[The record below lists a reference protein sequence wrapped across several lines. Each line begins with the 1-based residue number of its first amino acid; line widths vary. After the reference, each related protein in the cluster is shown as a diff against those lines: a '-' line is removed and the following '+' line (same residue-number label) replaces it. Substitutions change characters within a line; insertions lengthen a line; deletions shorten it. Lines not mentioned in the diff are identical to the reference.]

1 MGYHVAGIYHV
12 GVPGAEKITAKISF
26 CGWRGLEITAK
37 IQKLEQPFFQIH
49 PTNRSSHFKM
59 RKNNS
64 ELEFEYTKRST
75 TTQPASSSM
84 TCCKFPLAP
93 KFAPPVGSRD
103 GQAYEA
109 PGTNVHEVHSP
120 GTQTKRHGL
129 EWWSTVVEGSL
140 ESLLISFHCISRA
153 CYLFYQSMVGASSWV
168 AYFHINHQP

>member
-26 CGWRGLEITAK
+26 CGWRGLEITVK
-37 IQKLEQPFFQIH
+37 IQKFKQPFFKFIQ
-49 PTNRSSHFKM
+49 PTEVHIWRWGKTTQNWNLNRQ
-59 RKNNS
+59 
-64 ELEFEYTKRST
+64 KRST
-75 TTQPASSSM
+75 TTQPASSM
-84 TCCKFPLAP
+84 TFCKFPLAP

-120 GTQTKRHGL
+120 GTRTQRHSL
-129 EWWSTVVEGSL
+129 EWWSTVFEGSL
-140 ESLLISFHCISRA
+140 EFRLISFRCISRA
-153 CYLFYQSMVGASSWV
+153 CYLFYQSMVGASCWV